1 VLREAADSD
10 PDLRALWN
18 ASEDQRL
25 VGARAFVDILASKAP
40 LSVSHERAVDILWLL
55 MAGDHHQ
62 RLMVGRDWSEDTYQ
76 QWLTD
81 TVTSQ
86 LFTKETETR

>member
-1 VLREAADSD
+1 LHRFHGLHV
-10 PDLRALWN
+10 RALWN

-25 VGARAFVDILASKAP
+25 VGARAFVDILAGKAP

-55 MAGDHHQ
+55 MAGDLYQ
-62 RLMVGRDWSEDTYQ
+62 RLVGRDWSEDTYQ